1 MEYQLQCGVDEL
13 AFYNITFLDM
23 QSEEDCQTEDGDNRW
38 ANIMAIVVSNYDY
51 VKVHLFRSHFP
62 NILLDK
68 VNIFPWIISQQ
79 GILLIS
85 TLTYTFLPSIG
96 AKTTCR

>member
-1 MEYQLQCGVDEL
+1 MEYQLQCGADEL

-38 ANIMAIVVSNYDY
+38 AIIMVMVVCNYDY
-51 VKVHLFRSHFP
+51 VKVNLFRSHFP
-62 NILLDK
+62 NLLLDE
-68 VNIFPWIISQQ
+68 VNLFPWIISQQ
-79 GILLIS
+79 GIPLIS
-85 TLTYTFLPSIG
+85 ALTYTFLHPIG